1 MKFYKLSKDAV
12 LETFDN
18 GGLVLILPER
28 RLVELNQSAVE
39 IIQLLDGQRTPE
51 QIAGVIAKTHEFSED
66 YPVAGIVQD
75 VQDLFME
82 LDLNGV
88 LTIQPDLQESVNMT
102 TTDTARFLRNPD
114 VVLREE
120 DPDEGGLL
128 FNPDTNQ
135 VKVIN
140 ATSLFI
146 WQQCGVA
153 RTLEEIVAEVKKGF
167 YEVPSEQVA
176 QDVRE
181 FMDVMLTSGF
191 IGTVEKTG

>member
-1 MKFYKLSKDAV
+1 MSLYKLSKDAV
-12 LETFDN
+12 LETFDD

-28 RLVELNQSAVE
+28 RLVELNPSAVE
-39 IIQLLDGQRTPE
+39 IVRLLDSQRTPE
-51 QIAGVIAKTHEFSED
+51 QLATEIASKF
-66 YPVAGIVQD
+66 GISVEQTSHD
-75 VQDLFME
+75 VNDLCYE
-82 LDLNGV
+82 LSKSGILIQQKEGQENKDM
-88 LTIQPDLQESVNMT
+88 TISPGEKL
-102 TTDTARFLRNPD
+102 LCNPD

-120 DPDEGGLL
+120 DPEEGGLL

-146 WQQCGVA
+146 WQQCSVA

-167 YEVPSEQVA
+167 EEVPSEQVE

-191 IGTVEKTG
+191 IGTVDKAG

>member
-1 MKFYKLSKDAV
+1 MSPYKLSKEAV

-28 RLVELNQSAVE
+28 RLVELNPSAVE
-39 IIQLLDGQRTPE
+39 IVRLLDSQGTADQIAAEIASKFGMSVE
-51 QIAGVIAKTHEFSED
+51 QIS
-66 YPVAGIVQD
+66 QD
-75 VQDLFME
+75 VNDLCYE
-82 LDLNGV
+82 LSTSGILIQQKEEQENKDM
-88 LTIQPDLQESVNMT
+88 TISPGEKL
-102 TTDTARFLRNPD
+102 LRNPD

-120 DPDEGGLL
+120 DPEEGGLL

-146 WQQCGVA
+146 WQQCSVA
-153 RTLEEIVAEVKKGF
+153 RTLEEIVAEVKKEF
-167 YEVPSEQVA
+167 EEVPSEQVA

-191 IGTVEKTG
+191 IGTVDKAG